1 MFQST
6 HPGRGATKKGEAGA
20 VIEGVSIH
28 APRAECDFTATFL
41 QCCTSCFN
49 PRTSGGVRHLSPAG
63 KVGRVLFQSTHP
75 GRGATHVCVIIRLA
89 SLFQSTHPG
98 RGATQQSRII
108 QAYGMFQSTHPG
120 RGATWPSVHVRTITG
135 FNPRTPGGVRPW
147 LMNIWCVILCFNPRT
162 PGGVRRSGTFVDFD
176 LSDVSIHAPRAGC
189 DTICRSAIRNYSRFQ
204 STHPGR
210 GATTK

>member
-75 GRGATHVCVIIRLA
+75 GRGATSVLPCLLILPFVSIHAPRVGCD
-89 SLFQSTHPG
+89 SLQLLQQQYNLQFQSTHPG
-98 RGATQQSRII
+98 WGAT
-108 QAYGMFQSTHPG
+108 
-120 RGATWPSVHVRTITG
+120 
-135 FNPRTPGGVRPW
+135 
-147 LMNIWCVILCFNPRT
+147 
-162 PGGVRRSGTFVDFD
+162 
-176 LSDVSIHAPRAGC
+176 
-189 DTICRSAIRNYSRFQ
+189 RNFCTSERQ
-204 STHPGR
+204 T
-210 GATTK
+210 

>member
-75 GRGATHVCVIIRLA
+75 GRGATSMLCVSRSA
-89 SLFQSTHPG
+89 SFSFNPRTPGGVRPEIQTHPDARKGVSIHAPRAGCDLGEVSRWRDQLVSIHAPRAGCDSALRKFPEVTCWFQSTHPG
-98 RGATQQSRII
+98 RGATSERPLHR
-108 QAYGMFQSTHPG
+108 A
-120 RGATWPSVHVRTITG
+120 
-135 FNPRTPGGVRPW
+135 PRP
-147 LMNIWCVILCFNPRT
+147 
-162 PGGVRRSGTFVDFD
+162 
-176 LSDVSIHAPRAGC
+176 VSIHAPRAGC
-189 DTICRSAIRNYSRFQ
+189 DEDNRQ
-204 STHPGR
+204 G
-210 GATTK
+210 

>member
-75 GRGATHVCVIIRLA
+75 GRGATGIFIKDRL
-89 SLFQSTHPG
+89 LP
-98 RGATQQSRII
+98 
-108 QAYGMFQSTHPG
+108 
-120 RGATWPSVHVRTITG
+120 
-135 FNPRTPGGVRPW
+135 N
-147 LMNIWCVILCFNPRT
+147 
-162 PGGVRRSGTFVDFD
+162 
-176 LSDVSIHAPRAGC
+176 VSIHAPRAGC
-189 DTICRSAIRNYSRFQ
+189 DACVRDYSACVVVSIHAPRAGCDAAIAHYS
-204 STHPGR
+204 S
-210 GATTK
+210 

>member
-75 GRGATHVCVIIRLA
+75 GRGATQKIKIIA
-89 SLFQSTHPG
+89 
-98 RGATQQSRII
+98 
-108 QAYGMFQSTHPG
+108 
-120 RGATWPSVHVRTITG
+120 VR
-135 FNPRTPGGVRPW
+135 
-147 LMNIWCVILCFNPRT
+147 
-162 PGGVRRSGTFVDFD
+162 
-176 LSDVSIHAPRAGC
+176 
-189 DTICRSAIRNYSRFQ
+189 
-204 STHPGR
+204 
-210 GATTK
+210 